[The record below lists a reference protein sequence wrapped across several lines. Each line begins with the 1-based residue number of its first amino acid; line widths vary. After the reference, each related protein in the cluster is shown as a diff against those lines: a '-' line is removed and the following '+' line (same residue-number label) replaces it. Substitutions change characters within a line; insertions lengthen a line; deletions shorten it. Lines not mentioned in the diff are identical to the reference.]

1 MSLINTN
8 TFELNMPVIRLL
20 VAKDWQL
27 FQKQLAAYVL
37 AALVAL
43 CFLGMASSWSFYVG
57 SLLLLI
63 VMVAAAC
70 FAISNSLLVER
81 KEHTLAFVMSLPVS
95 PLDFY
100 LSKIIGNLLT
110 FGVPFVVILLATLA
124 VVMFTPLPDGLVVF
138 ALLIFGHILLA
149 YSVSLGIAMAV
160 ESEGWNTFA
169 MIASMVLINPFI
181 MLLGQIPVIV
191 DNVKTDVIVWS
202 APAVSILATQVVLSA
217 VAVFV
222 TGWIHCRKKSFY

>member
-1 MSLINTN
+1 MNSI
-8 TFELNMPVIRLL
+8 ELNVPVIRLL

-37 AALVAL
+37 AAIVAL

-70 FAISNSLLVER
+70 FAITNSLLVER
-81 KEHTLAFVMSLPVS
+81 KEHTLPFIMSLPVS

-110 FGVPFVVILLATLA
+110 FGVPFLVILLATLA
-124 VVMFTPLPDGLVVF
+124 VVIFTPLPDGLVVF

-191 DNVKTDVIVWS
+191 DNVKTDAIVWS
-202 APAVSILATQVVLSA
+202 TPAVAIVTTQLLLSLFAVLA
-217 VAVFV
+217 

>member
-1 MSLINTN
+1 MS
-8 TFELNMPVIRLL
+8 TFDLNIPVIRLL

-27 FQKQLAAYVL
+27 FQKQAAAYVL
-37 AALVAL
+37 GGIVAL

-57 SLLLLI
+57 SLLLII

-81 KEHTLAFVMSLPVS
+81 KEHTLPFIMSLPVS

-100 LSKIIGNLLT
+100 LSKIVGNLLS
-110 FGVPFVVILLATLA
+110 FGVPFLLISIATLA
-124 VVMFTPLPDGLVVF
+124 VILSTPLPNGLVLF

-149 YSVSLGIAMAV
+149 YSVSLSVAMAV
-160 ESEGWNTFA
+160 ESEGLNTFA

-191 DNVKTDVIVWS
+191 DNVKTNAIVWS
-202 APAVSILATQVVLSA
+202 TPAVSILAAQVLLSIA
-217 VAVFV
+217 VVFA

>member
-1 MSLINTN
+1 MNRSASNS
-8 TFELNMPVIRLL
+8 FELNMPVIRLL

-37 AALVAL
+37 GGIVSL

-81 KEHTLAFVMSLPVS
+81 KEHTLPFIMSLPVA

-110 FGVPFVVILLATLA
+110 FGVPFVVISIATLA
-124 VVMFTPLPDGLVVF
+124 VILFTPLPDGLVVY

-149 YSVSLGIAMAV
+149 YSASLGVAMAV
-160 ESEGWNTFA
+160 ESEGWNTFV
-169 MIASMVLINPFI
+169 MIASMVMINPFI
-181 MLLGQIPVIV
+181 MLLAQIPVIV
-191 DNVKTDVIVWS
+191 DNVRTDAIVWS
-202 APAVSILATQVVLSA
+202 MPAVTILAAQILLSI
-217 VAVFV
+217 VAVIA

>member
-1 MSLINTN
+1 MS
-8 TFELNMPVIRLL
+8 TFDLNIPVIRLL

-27 FQKQLAAYVL
+27 FQKQAAAYVL
-37 AALVAL
+37 GGIVAL

-57 SLLLLI
+57 SLLLII

-81 KEHTLAFVMSLPVS
+81 KEHTLPFIMSLPVS

-100 LSKIIGNLLT
+100 LSKIVGNLLT
-110 FGVPFVVILLATLA
+110 FGVPFLLISIATLA
-124 VVMFTPLPDGLVVF
+124 VILSTPLPNGLVLF

-149 YSVSLGIAMAV
+149 YSVSLSVAMAV
-160 ESEGWNTFA
+160 ESEGLNTFA

-191 DNVKTDVIVWS
+191 DNVKTNAIVWS
-202 APAVSILATQVVLSA
+202 TPAVSILAAQVLLSIA
-217 VAVFV
+217 VVFA